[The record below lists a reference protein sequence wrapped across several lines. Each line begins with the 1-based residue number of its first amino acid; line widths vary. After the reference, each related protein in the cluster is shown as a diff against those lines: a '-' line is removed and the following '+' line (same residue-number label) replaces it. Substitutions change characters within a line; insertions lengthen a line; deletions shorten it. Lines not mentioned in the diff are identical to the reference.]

1 MSINRFRNLAY
12 NPIAQLGFGGLL
24 GGLSG
29 QAPAQAILGTGGQAM
44 QLGRQL
50 EQQQALKL
58 LSEMPELTTMQKRLL
73 KVAPG
78 EVVKSLLTPTISPVR
93 ELTKDELKQRGL
105 PEGTIAYMT
114 DKGIKIEYK
123 PDAST
128 VKQRAELK
136 TTANLVDRIATDY
149 DKLGKPVGPLLMDF
163 DRIRAN
169 IGKPFGSK
177 YSRDYKKLATYI
189 DQTQTFLTKAI
200 SGAQVSDA
208 EAERIKRLIPQLSD
222 TEKVFEAKLIALKEY
237 LNDAQRNYGS
247 NIEEAIKNTDITPY
261 EEKINKAIPAN
272 IEDFDMS
279 IGDDGIYDVT
289 LNAGGS

>member
-1 MSINRFRNLAY
+1 MAMNRYRDLMF
-12 NPIAQLGFGGLL
+12 NPIVQLGVGGLL

-50 EQQQALKL
+50 EQQEALRV
-58 LSEMPELTTMQKRLL
+58 LSQMPELTTLQKQLL
-73 KVAPG
+73 PVAPG
-78 EVVKSLLTPTISPVR
+78 EVVKSLLTPTIAPVR

-128 VKQRAELK
+128 VKSRSELK
-136 TTANLVDRIATDY
+136 TTSNLVDRIATDY

-169 IGKPFGSK
+169 IGKPCGLDTSHLFHENWSK
-177 YSRDYKKLATYI
+177 
-189 DQTQTFLTKAI
+189 
-200 SGAQVSDA
+200 
-208 EAERIKRLIPQLSD
+208 
-222 TEKVFEAKLIALKEY
+222 
-237 LNDAQRNYGS
+237 
-247 NIEEAIKNTDITPY
+247 
-261 EEKINKAIPAN
+261 
-272 IEDFDMS
+272 
-279 IGDDGIYDVT
+279 
-289 LNAGGS
+289 